1 MVVLHVKVKG
11 FNNEKNLKKITMCFL
26 TKSQSEKFPC
36 KVTKKIIVASKELHW
51 RRRKV
56 QKCEGPLLTDCL
68 FLLMFSFL
76 YLRWGGYRPPGPPA
90 SGAHA
95 GK

>member
-36 KVTKKIIVASKELHW
+36 KVTKKIIVASKELH
-51 RRRKV
+51 
-56 QKCEGPLLTDCL
+56 
-68 FLLMFSFL
+68 
-76 YLRWGGYRPPGPPA
+76 
-90 SGAHA
+90 
-95 GK
+95 